1 MTRSRSLLVVLFV
14 ALAAFLFLG
23 ADAMKPAAP
32 DWAMNATIIEACSC
46 PMFCQCYFNGE
57 PAVHAG
63 HTGLHAGHAEGH
75 YCKFNN
81 AYKVNK
87 GNYGATSL
95 AGAKFWISGDLGA
108 DFSKGETEWAVLTF
122 DPSVSKEQRDGIAA
136 VVGKVYPVKWRS
148 FTIAKDSPVEWNA
161 TKDMA
166 HASLDGGKTAEVA
179 LGRFQGMSNDPV
191 VIKNLR
197 YFGAP
202 RNDGFIMMPNTVEAY
217 RVGDKAFE
225 YKGTNGFMITFDIN
239 SKDGMS
245 AKGAM

>member
-1 MTRSRSLLVVLFV
+1 MTRTRSLLLVLL
-14 ALAAFLFLG
+14 ALAAFLFIG

-63 HTGLHAGHAEGH
+63 HTGLHAGHAAGH

-95 AGAKFWISGDLGA
+95 AGAKFFISGDLGS
-108 DFSKGETEWAVLTF
+108 DFSKGQTDWAVLTF
-122 DPSVSKEQRDGIAA
+122 DPSVTKAQREGIAT
-136 VVGKVYPVKWRS
+136 VMGRVYPVKWRS
-148 FTIAKDSPVEWNA
+148 FTIAKDSPVAWNA

-166 HASLDGGKTAEVA
+166 HASLDGGKTAEVG
-179 LGRFQGMSNDPV
+179 LGRFQGMTNEPV

-217 RVGDKAFE
+217 RVGDNAFE

>member
-1 MTRSRSLLVVLFV
+1 MTRSRSLIVVLL

-23 ADAMKPAAP
+23 ADAKKPAAP

-122 DPSVSKEQRDGIAA
+122 DPSVTKAQRDAIAT
-136 VVGKVYPVKWRS
+136 VVGKVYPVKWNS
-148 FTIAKDSPVEWNA
+148 FTIAKDAPMDWSA

-166 HASLDGGKTAEVA
+166 HATLDGGKTAEVA
-179 LGRFQGMSNDPV
+179 LGRFQGMTNDPV

-245 AKGAM
+245 PKVAM

>member
-1 MTRSRSLLVVLFV
+1 MTRSRSLIVVLL

-23 ADAMKPAAP
+23 ADAKKPAAP

-75 YCKFNN
+75 YCRFNN

-87 GNYGATSL
+87 GYYGA
-95 AGAKFWISGDLGA
+95 KIWISGDLGA

-122 DPSVSKEQRDGIAA
+122 DPSVTKEQRDAIAT

-148 FTIAKDSPVEWNA
+148 FAIAKDSPVEWNA

-166 HASLDGGKTAEVA
+166 HASLDGGKTAEVG
-179 LGRFQGMSNDPV
+179 LGRFPGMTSDPV

-245 AKGAM
+245 PKVAM

>member
-1 MTRSRSLLVVLFV
+1 MRVRNLCLFLFV
-14 ALAAFLFLG
+14 AAAGLLLTG
-23 ADAMKPAAP
+23 ASPEAKSASP

-46 PMFCQCYFNGE
+46 PMFCQCYFNAE

-63 HTGLHAGHAEGH
+63 DHGVHKGHAAGH

-87 GNYGATSL
+87 GHYGSTKL
-95 AGAKFWISGDLGA
+95 DGAKFWISGDLGP
-108 DFSKGETEWAVLTF
+108 DFSKMETDWAVLTF
-122 DPSVSKEQRDGIAA
+122 DPAVTKEQREGIVAA
-136 VVGKVYPVKWRS
+136 VTKVYPVKWKS
-148 FTIAKDSPVEWNA
+148 FSVAEDAPVEWNA

-166 HASLDGGKTAEVA
+166 VAKLGGGKIAEVE
-179 LGRFQGMSNDPV
+179 LGRFPGMTSEPV

-202 RNDGFIMMPNTVEAY
+202 RNDGFLMMPNKVEAY

-225 YKGTNGFMITFDIN
+225 YRGTNGFMITFDVA
-239 SKDGMS
+239 SKDF
-245 AKGAM
+245 